1 MNFLCACGG
10 PAFAIRPGQD
20 AVYAHAEDGDGAQ
33 RVLPILIA
41 RAVPDVVRCLE
52 CMLKQQTKGKTHEPA
67 I

>member
-20 AVYAHAEDGDGAQ
+20 AVYARVEDSDGAP

-41 RAVPDVVRCLE
+41 RAVPDVVRCLS
-52 CMLKQQTKGKTHEPA
+52 CMPKKERVKCCT
-67 I
+67 